1 MATSNPFDL
10 LGDDDNGD
18 ASQLEFVPLEKP
30 TTKKAPQPAQAVSAK
45 LPSKPLPPAQ
55 AVRESRNGVAEE
67 VEGVEEETVIKM
79 QAIAIVAVATT
90 VVTVLI
96 EMVIIMIMTAM
107 DIWVVV
113 RVEVSTKVGRMDLL
127 AKKMENLVVPLKE
140 DEDMEGAVVVV
151 VVEDMEMMPVMKH
164 RGLGGSMNVGV
175 VLDEAMRLREKEP
188 VEEIGALLLIRD
200 SQRNLK
206 N

>member
-1 MATSNPFDL
+1 
-10 LGDDDNGD
+10 
-18 ASQLEFVPLEKP
+18 
-30 TTKKAPQPAQAVSAK
+30 
-45 LPSKPLPPAQ
+45 
-55 AVRESRNGVAEE
+55 
-67 VEGVEEETVIKM
+67 
-79 QAIAIVAVATT
+79 VATT

>member
-1 MATSNPFDL
+1 M
-10 LGDDDNGD
+10 
-18 ASQLEFVPLEKP
+18 EW
-30 TTKKAPQPAQAVSAK
+30 
-45 LPSKPLPPAQ
+45 
-55 AVRESRNGVAEE
+55 AEE

-90 VVTVLI
+90 VVTVLL

>member
-1 MATSNPFDL
+1 M
-10 LGDDDNGD
+10 
-18 ASQLEFVPLEKP
+18 EW
-30 TTKKAPQPAQAVSAK
+30 
-45 LPSKPLPPAQ
+45 
-55 AVRESRNGVAEE
+55 AEE

-96 EMVIIMIMTAM
+96 EMVIIMIMTTM

>member
-1 MATSNPFDL
+1 M
-10 LGDDDNGD
+10 
-18 ASQLEFVPLEKP
+18 EW
-30 TTKKAPQPAQAVSAK
+30 
-45 LPSKPLPPAQ
+45 
-55 AVRESRNGVAEE
+55 AEE